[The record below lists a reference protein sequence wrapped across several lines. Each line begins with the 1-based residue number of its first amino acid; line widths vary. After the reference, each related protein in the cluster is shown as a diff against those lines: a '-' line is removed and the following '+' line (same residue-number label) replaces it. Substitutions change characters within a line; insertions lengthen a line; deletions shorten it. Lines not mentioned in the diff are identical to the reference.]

1 MHAMLFMTR
10 RTVPTRRRSLLL
22 AGGVA
27 FVSAGLLGGM
37 LGGCTTRN
45 VVLTNTGTQPVTLSS
60 TGTSDGWDYER
71 QIQPGESFELK
82 VGANQPISLPGLTV
96 QVR

>member
-1 MHAMLFMTR
+1 MNAQNIR
-10 RTVPTRRRSLLL
+10 RVCVRGL
-22 AGGVA
+22 A
-27 FVSAGLLGGM
+27 FVLLSTVVS
-37 LGGCTTRN
+37 GCTTRN

-60 TGTSDGWDYER
+60 TGASDGWDYER